1 MRETA
6 LFYCEATPMK
16 KLIAAS
22 IIAQLLVSV
31 ALAQHQPYAGQQ
43 GREIKALSAE
53 EISQYLSGAG
63 MGYAKSAELNHYP
76 GPAHVLELAD
86 RLKLT
91 PEQRASAKRLMD
103 VHRLQAQA
111 IGAKLVES
119 ERALEALF
127 ENGKAEQATL
137 AELVRATAVLHG
149 EYRLSHLDTHRQMR
163 ALLSDEQVAQYD
175 RLRGYA
181 ATEGGHGGMRH

>member
-1 MRETA
+1 
-6 LFYCEATPMK
+6 MK
-16 KLIAAS
+16 KLIAAA
-22 IIAQLLVSV
+22 IVAQLLEGA
-31 ALAQHQPYAGQQ
+31 ALAQHQPYAGEQ
-43 GREIKALSAE
+43 GREIKALSVE
-53 EISQYLSGAG
+53 EASQYLSGAG

-103 VHRLQAQA
+103 AHRVEARA
-111 IGAKLVES
+111 IGARLVES

-127 ENGKAEQATL
+127 GSGKTDQATL

-163 ALLSDEQVAQYD
+163 ALLSDDQVAQYD

-181 ATEGGHGGMRH
+181 ATEGSHGSMRH

>member
-1 MRETA
+1 
-6 LFYCEATPMK
+6 MK

-22 IIAQLLVSV
+22 IIAQLL
-31 ALAQHQPYAGQQ
+31 AGAAIAQHQLYAGQQ
-43 GREIKALSAE
+43 GREIKALSTE
-53 EISQYLSGAG
+53 EVNQYLSGAG

-91 PEQRASAKRLMD
+91 PEQRASVNRLMD
-103 VHRLQAQA
+103 AHCLQARA

-119 ERALEALF
+119 ERALETLF
-127 ENGKAEQATL
+127 QSGKAEQATL
-137 AELVRATAVLHG
+137 AELVRATTVLHG

-181 ATEGGHGGMRH
+181 ATEGSHSGMQH